1 MSSHPL
7 RVLVC
12 GTGAASHVLASL
24 ISARPDVE
32 LAVFTRSREK
42 ARKWTNVQRHHRLTA
57 TIGGGRDEITAGSF
71 VVTSDPEQA
80 ARGCDIVIL
89 SLPAFVHYSYLAE
102 LAPHVERGC
111 VIVGLPGQCGF
122 EFEVQSLLG
131 KRLREFTVLDFTSL
145 PWVCRLESFGKRVHI
160 AGTKES
166 VAGAI
171 RETSATSRIENPVP
185 TLQSLLGDPAKLV
198 VSGHLLGVTLGSI
211 NATVH
216 PPIMYSR
223 WKDWDGATLDHQ
235 PLFYGSVDERAAW
248 LISEIGQE
256 IIAIAR
262 QLETLYPDADLSGL
276 MPKYDWYIKSY
287 GPGITDKSNL
297 MTAIRTNSSYAGIR
311 HPMIETMPGGFIP
324 DFHHRFLAEDVPF
337 GLVVSRGIG
346 EIVGVPTPTI
356 DLVVRWGQEWLGK
369 TYLTQ
374 HGLAGPDL
382 AATRCP
388 QRYGF
393 VTVHDLL
400 GLDKRAE
407 LTGRRLR

>member
-1 MSSHPL
+1 MSGHSL

-24 ISARPDVE
+24 ISAKSGVE
-32 LAVFTRSREK
+32 VTVFTRSHEK
-42 ARKWTNVQRHHRLTA
+42 AQKWTDVLLHHRLTA
-57 TIGGGRDEITAGSF
+57 TMGAGRDEVVAGSLM
-71 VVTSDPEQA
+71 VTSDPARA

-89 SLPAFVHYSYLAE
+89 SLPAYVHYSYLTA
-102 LAPHVERGC
+102 LAPHLERGC

-122 EFEVQSLLG
+122 EFEVKQCMG
-131 KRLREFTVLDFTSL
+131 DRLREFTLLDFTSL
-145 PWVCRLESFGKRVHI
+145 PWVCRLERFGTRVHI
-160 AGTKES
+160 AGTKET

-171 RETSATSRIENPVP
+171 RTGSATSRIGNPVS

-223 WKDWDGATLDHQ
+223 WKDWDGATLDDE
-235 PLFYGSVDERAAW
+235 PLFYQAIDERAAW

-256 IIAIAR
+256 ILTIAQTIMAELPDVDLSAVIPKYEWYVKTYGPAIA
-262 QLETLYPDADLSGL
+262 
-276 MPKYDWYIKSY
+276 
-287 GPGITDKSNL
+287 DKSSL
-297 MTAIRTNSSYAGIR
+297 MAAIRTNSSYDGIR
-311 HPMIETMPGGFIP
+311 HPVIKLRSGEIVP
-324 DFHHRFLAEDVPF
+324 DFHYRFLAEDIPF
-337 GLVVSRGIG
+337 GLVVSRGIS
-346 EIVGVPTPTI
+346 EIVDVPTPAI
-356 DLVVRWGQEWLGK
+356 DLIVRWSQDRLGK

-374 HGLAGPDL
+374 RGLTGPDL

-393 VTVHDLL
+393 VTLHDLL
-400 GLDKRAE
+400 GLDERAE
-407 LTGRRLR
+407 LSRRS